1 MKSILHLSK
10 TMVTAGR
17 SFGLRKPGQTCNNTL
32 EDTLYWRWEDGQWF
46 EYRLDGYHPLVAN
59 APVVH
64 VSGYEAAAF
73 AAWSDARLP
82 TEFEWEYA
90 ASKESN
96 HCG

>member
-10 TMVTAGR
+10 TMVTAGL

-32 EDTLYWRWEDGQWF
+32 EDTLCIGVGKTVSGLSIA
-46 EYRLDGYHPLVAN
+46 LDGYHPLVAN

-73 AAWSDARLP
+73 AAWSDAL
-82 TEFEWEYA
+82 A
-90 ASKESN
+90 
-96 HCG
+96 H